1 MRKAIRII
9 LKYLVCFV
17 LVAIFASVAFF
28 GLNYYVKSNRNNEN
42 LGKTSTEFYSN
53 ADGTR
58 IENIPVNDYISYE
71 SAPSNAVVPDIK
83 ETADGEYN
91 ADIINLA
98 IETLAPNGTIY
109 IPHGVYKISTIKL
122 KSDMTLF
129 VSAGAKLVSL
139 DYDENKNS
147 SAPLSQAVI
156 LADGI
161 QNVVICGGGTIAGS
175 GASYTLEPEETK
187 PLYAL
192 EEFNLYTRVIESR
205 KRIRFAKDAD
215 RPNLVKINDC
225 QHVTVKNIVLEE
237 SAEWTLV
244 INKSSD
250 VDISNIVIDN
260 NFRVANSDGIDVCG
274 SSNVRISHSF
284 IATGDDAIVLKSRI
298 GEIQNV
304 VIENCVL
311 SSFANCFKIG
321 TETAFDI
328 KNVTVRNS
336 KFFLPDGMT
345 GGYAGIAI
353 ESADGANISDITV
366 ENISMD
372 GISSPILIWLG
383 NRLSYERKT
392 VGNIRNVDISNITAI
407 NTELPSAITGCR
419 VNGKIYAVENV
430 TLSKISAVYRDT
442 AENLAIRRNVGDS
455 SMDGYPEITRVSH
468 VYFLSHE
475 LSAYW
480 DLPCYALFVR
490 YSPDLDYS
498 EYTATPR
505 SCSTLP
511 AFCVL
516 DT

>member
-1 MRKAIRII
+1 MRKAIIII
-9 LKYLVCFV
+9 LKYVVCFV

-28 GLNYYVKSNRNNEN
+28 GLNYYVKSNRDNGD
-42 LGKTSTEFYSN
+42 LGKTQTEFYAN

-58 IENIPVNDYISYE
+58 IENVPFDDYISSE
-71 SAPSNAVVPDIK
+71 SAPTCAVVPDIK
-83 ETADGEYN
+83 ENADGEYN
-91 ADIINLA
+91 AERINSA
-98 IETLAPNGTIY
+98 IEALSLNGTIY

-122 KSDMTLF
+122 KSDMTFF
-129 VSAGAKLVSL
+129 VSSGAKLVSL
-139 DYDENKNS
+139 DSDENEKS
-147 SAPLSQAVI
+147 SVPLSQAVI

-175 GASYTLEPEETK
+175 GASYTLEPEETE

-192 EEFNLYTRVIESR
+192 KEFNLYTRVIESR
-205 KRIRFAKDAD
+205 KRIRFAKDTVRA
-215 RPNLVKINDC
+215 NLVRINDSKNI
-225 QHVTVKNIVLEE
+225 TIKNIVLEE

-274 SSNVRISHSF
+274 SSNIRISHSF
-284 IATGDDAIVLKSRI
+284 IATGDDAIVLKSSI
-298 GEIQNV
+298 GEIKNV
-304 VIENCVL
+304 VIEDCVL

-328 KNVTVRNS
+328 SNVSVRNS

-353 ESADGANISDITV
+353 ESADGANVSDIKI

-383 NRLSYERKT
+383 NRLSYDRKT
-392 VGNIRNVDISNITAI
+392 VGSIRNVDISNITAI

-442 AENLAIRRNVGDS
+442 AENLTIRHNVGDS

-475 LSAYW
+475 LSTYW

-498 EYTATPR
+498 DYTASPR

-516 DT
+516 DA